1 MDFESTI
8 AQQAQAELSY
18 EIDSEA
24 VYLVKNAFKG
34 TAITWDDEVKSTG
47 SYISYSQKAKNI
59 LVLA

>member
-1 MDFESTI
+1 M
-8 AQQAQAELSY
+8 

-24 VYLVKNAFKG
+24 VYLVKNAFNG